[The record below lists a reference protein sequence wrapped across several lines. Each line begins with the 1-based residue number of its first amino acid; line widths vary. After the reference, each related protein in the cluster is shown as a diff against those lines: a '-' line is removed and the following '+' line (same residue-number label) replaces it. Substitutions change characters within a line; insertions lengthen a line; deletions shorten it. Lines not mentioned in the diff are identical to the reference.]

1 MRSFCSLVLAILF
14 SRASI
19 SMAQDQLTV
28 DTERTKRFVETLQ
41 DLGKNRDVIRKQ
53 CSAIESRDQLLAEQ
67 MRSYWLSAVSKHR
80 TAFYTPQYGAM
91 PILGGIAASNQGLG
105 RRLSIADPQ
114 TNGVWYRLQDNS
126 MAINMLN
133 FSALNDQLSAQNSLQ
148 SILSNRVGLLDIANQ
163 ADRNFALV
171 RAQADWMGR
180 RSRMEHEEA
189 IKIAREAQM
198 ADPRNAGMALVEAT
212 AHRSLGDFK
221 AADDLLDEMDDYF
234 FQLQVIHAL
243 LRAQCDFINNNVER
257 SNKTMAEIGPI
268 AKERRWVEPL
278 LLRGWMAIASG
289 EFDAAKRWA
298 YEAKEIAPEYL
309 EVSVLSAWVTF
320 EDSPK
325 KAKDAIRILR
335 DAGIRSSSDD
345 WYYFEAM
352 ANGFA
357 RIGDWK
363 QAQSQMEYALETA
376 PSHVRS
382 NLQAQLVGIEQTQVS
397 RIEWAKRLRSHWKL
411 DK

>member
-1 MRSFCSLVLAILF
+1 MRSFCLLVLAFLFARTSILT
-14 SRASI
+14 
-19 SMAQDQLTV
+19 AQDPLTV
-28 DTERTKRFVETLQ
+28 DTERTKRFIETLK
-41 DLGKNRDVIRKQ
+41 DLGKNRDVIRRQ
-53 CSAIESRDQLLAEQ
+53 CSTIESRDKLLAEQ
-67 MRSYWLSAVSKHR
+67 MQSYWLSAISKYQA
-80 TAFYTPQYGAM
+80 AFITPQYGAM
-91 PILGGIAASNQGLG
+91 PVLGGIATSNQGLG
-105 RRLSIADPQ
+105 RRLCVADPQ
-114 TNGVWYRLQDNS
+114 TNGIWCRLQDNS
-126 MAINMLN
+126 MAINMLKA
-133 FSALNDQLSAQNSLQ
+133 SALNDQLLAQNALQ
-148 SILSNRVGLLDIANQ
+148 SIRSNRIGLLDIANQ
-163 ADRNFALV
+163 ADRNFTLIRSQV
-171 RAQADWMGR
+171 DWMGR

-234 FQLQVIHAL
+234 FQLQVIHAMM
-243 LRAQCDFINNNVER
+243 RAQCDFINNNVEK
-257 SNKTMAEIGPI
+257 SNKTMSEIGPI
-268 AKERRWVEPL
+268 AKERRWVEPI
-278 LLRGWMAIASG
+278 LLRGWMAVADG

-309 EVSVLSAWVTF
+309 EVAVLSAWVTF

-325 KAKDAIRILR
+325 KTKDAISNLR
-335 DAGIRSSSDD
+335 DAGIRSSPDD
-345 WYYFEAM
+345 WFYLEAM

-357 RIGDWK
+357 RKGDWR
-363 QAQSQMEYALETA
+363 QAQNQMEYALETA

-382 NLQAQLVGIEQTQVS
+382 NLQAQLLEIEQKQVP